1 MLKWFCEMLNV
12 DLSGGYID
20 ALILKISSALCCDVC
35 AFHVSTL
42 LEVTFFHDMVI
53 TWWSNLNENVAAE
66 Y

>member
-1 MLKWFCEMLNV
+1 MLDI
-12 DLSGGYID
+12 DLG

-42 LEVTFFHDMVI
+42 LEVPFFYDMII
-53 TWWSNLNENVAAE
+53 TSWSSHNENVGDE